1 MVLFPTQDLDDIHC
15 LLLPHTMHF
24 RPYLYGNGILIGNIC
39 HNWCNCKI
47 WMTCIEVTGQLV
59 VATCV
64 RLQLQ
69 NMQDESRGM
78 TQTCIARSDER
89 FLRSGRAHVVKVCE
103 FSGQIQMGG
112 TNGNA
117 EEQFVTFSRSWRRLF
132 RKVLGFVNVRH
143 NEAVAQGLANC
154 TSNGEHKV

>member
-1 MVLFPTQDLDDIHC
+1 MGNVNPFASFNCRQQWLLINAHHYMQRCFLAINYFVQHGFVSHTGSWWYPLFTFALHHAFST
-15 LLLPHTMHF
+15 LLVRKWYF
-24 RPYLYGNGILIGNIC
+24 GNIC

-47 WMTCIEVTGQLV
+47 WMTCVEVTGQLV

-89 FLRSGRAHVVKVCE
+89 S
-103 FSGQIQMGG
+103 
-112 TNGNA
+112 
-117 EEQFVTFSRSWRRLF
+117 
-132 RKVLGFVNVRH
+132 LGAIVHTWSKFVNF
-143 NEAVAQGLANC
+143 LAKFKWEGQMAMQRN
-154 TSNGEHKV
+154 NL